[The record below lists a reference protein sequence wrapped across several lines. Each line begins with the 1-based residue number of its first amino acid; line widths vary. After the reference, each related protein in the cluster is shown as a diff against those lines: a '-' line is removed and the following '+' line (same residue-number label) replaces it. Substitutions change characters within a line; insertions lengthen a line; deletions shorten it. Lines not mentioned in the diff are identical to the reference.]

1 LADYPVAVLNEVD
14 EQVEHLRL
22 DVDSFAG
29 APQLVPRSIDIEIPE
44 AKIQNIPHP
53 QSWFHRGT
61 ARRCGARVR
70 RFARKMS
77 EPGRGSVL
85 CL

>member
-1 LADYPVAVLNEVD
+1 LPRRVD
-14 EQVEHLRL
+14 LET
-22 DVDSFAG
+22 
-29 APQLVPRSIDIEIPE
+29 PE